1 MRKWWN
7 KITAAMLAL
16 AVIFGGGALAQQL
29 FPRDITLTW
38 TNPTQYEDGS
48 LIEAGDLTDIR
59 VVCYRNNN
67 TVPIIDVTV
76 PAAGE
81 GLLQTETLSVIP
93 QPGTYICEV
102 YARIFD
108 GTESVASNQSL
119 PKKYTGRPKAATGL
133 GAQ

>member
-1 MRKWWN
+1 MRYALFALLLA
-7 KITAAMLAL
+7 TATVAS
-16 AVIFGGGALAQQL
+16 GQQL

-38 TNPTQYEDGS
+38 TNPSEYEDGS

-67 TVPIIDVTV
+67 TVPIVDVTV

-81 GLLQTETLSVIP
+81 GLLQTETFSVIP
-93 QPGTYICEV
+93 QPGTYVCEV

-133 GAQ
+133 SAQ